1 MKKLTAL
8 LLALVMTFGMVACG
22 SKTNE
27 TTTTPSTGDTS
38 NTDTT
43 DTGDTGDTGDTPTED
58 TGSGETLYIP
68 VMAKGF
74 QHAYWQAV
82 KQGADQAAEELSVE
96 IYFAGPASETNID
109 EQVNMVKTELAK
121 NPKAMALAALSTDSV
136 TEILAE
142 CAEKNIPVIGFDSGV
157 PGDTTGAVKATAA
170 TDNEAAA
177 AIAAEKFGENETV
190 VAAMQNAT
198 SDAPIVIGCLSQ
210 DAVSASVTG
219 RTTGFVNK
227 MAEIAET
234 YQPGKVS
241 IEGHTTWE
249 KKVENPAIIIRVEV
263 SATTEAT
270 SLQTSASALLGM
282 EGITAIFCSNEGAVT
297 GFLAATSDGSDLGE
311 GGKYEGLVV
320 AGFDAGSAQKNAVRN
335 GWFIGSVTQD
345 PVQIGYQ
352 AVALAVAA
360 ANGEEVADVDTGAK
374 WYDATNIDDPD
385 MATLVYD

>member
-43 DTGDTGDTGDTPTED
+43 DTGDTPTED

-82 KQGADQAAEELSVE
+82 KQGADQAAEELGVE

-190 VAAMQNAT
+190 VAAMQNTT

>member
-22 SKTNE
+22 SKTND

-38 NTDTT
+38 STDTT
-43 DTGDTGDTGDTPTED
+43 DTGDAGDTSTED
-58 TGSGETLYIP
+58 TGSGEKLYIP

-82 KQGADQAAEELSVE
+82 KQGADQAAEELGVE

-219 RTTGFVNK
+219 RTTGAPVRVLKNK
-227 MAEIAET
+227 MAKEYIRMEKENIPLAEREKLT
-234 YQPGKVS
+234 LGSLRRAVF
-241 IEGHTTWE
+241 EGD
-249 KKVENPAIIIRVEV
+249 
-263 SATTEAT
+263 TEMG
-270 SLQTSASALLGM
+270 SLMAGQ
-282 EGITAIFCSNEGAVT
+282 
-297 GFLAATSDGSDLGE
+297 
-311 GGKYEGLVV
+311 V
-320 AGFDAGSAQKNAVRN
+320 AGQLHEIRPVRA
-335 GWFIGSVTQD
+335 ILEELYAD
-345 PVQIGYQ
+345 YQ
-352 AVALAVAA
+352 SCVKGMVNDL
-360 ANGEEVADVDTGAK
+360 
-374 WYDATNIDDPD
+374 
-385 MATLVYD
+385 

>member
-22 SKTNE
+22 SKSND
-27 TTTTPSTGDTS
+27 TTTTPDTGDTS
-38 NTDTT
+38 STDTA
-43 DTGDTGDTGDTPTED
+43 DTGDTGDTGDTATED
-58 TGSGETLYIP
+58 TGSGEKLYIP

-74 QHAYWQAV
+74 QHAYWKAV
-82 KQGADQAAEELSVE
+82 NQGAEQAAEELGVE
-96 IYFAGPASETNID
+96 IYFNGPASETEID
-109 EQVNMVKTELAK
+109 AQVNMIKNELAK

-142 CAEKNIPVIGFDSGV
+142 CAEKGIPVIGFDSGV
-157 PGDTTGAVKATAA
+157 PGDTTGAVKATAS

-177 AIAAEKFGENETV
+177 AIAAEKFNETESV
-190 VAAMQNAT
+190 VEAMKNAT
-198 SDAPIVIGCLSQ
+198 PDAPVVIGCLSQ

-311 GGKYEGLVV
+311 GGKYDGLVV
-320 AGFDAGSAQKNAVRN
+320 AGFDAGAAQKNAVRN

-360 ANGEEVADVDTGAK
+360 ANGEEVSDVDTGAK

>member
-22 SKTNE
+22 SKTND
-27 TTTTPSTGDTS
+27 TTTPSTGDTA

-43 DTGDTGDTGDTPTED
+43 DTTDTGDTGDTPTED

-82 KQGADQAAEELSVE
+82 KQGADQAAEELGVE

>member
-22 SKTNE
+22 SKTND

-38 NTDTT
+38 STDTT
-43 DTGDTGDTGDTPTED
+43 DTGDTGDTSTED
-58 TGSGETLYIP
+58 TGSGEKLYIP

-335 GWFIGSVTQD
+335 SWFIGSVTQD

>member
-22 SKTNE
+22 SKTND
-27 TTTTPSTGDTS
+27 TTTPSTGDTS

>member
-22 SKTNE
+22 SKTND

-43 DTGDTGDTGDTPTED
+43 DTGDTGDTPTED

-82 KQGADQAAEELSVE
+82 KQGADQAAEELGVE

-234 YQPGKVS
+234 YQPGQVS

>member
-22 SKTNE
+22 SKTND
-27 TTTTPSTGDTS
+27 TTTPSTGDTS

-82 KQGADQAAEELSVE
+82 KQGADQAAEELDVE

-360 ANGEEVADVDTGAK
+360 ANGEEVSDVDTGAK

>member
-58 TGSGETLYIP
+58 TGSGDTLYIP

-82 KQGADQAAEELSVE
+82 KQGADQAAEELGVE

>member
-22 SKTNE
+22 SKTND

-38 NTDTT
+38 STDTT
-43 DTGDTGDTGDTPTED
+43 DTGDTGDTSTED
-58 TGSGETLYIP
+58 TGSGEKLYIP

-82 KQGADQAAEELSVE
+82 KQGADQAAEELGVE

-249 KKVENPAIIIRVEV
+249 KKVESPAIIIRVEV

>member
-22 SKTNE
+22 SKTND
-27 TTTTPSTGDTS
+27 TTTPSTGDTS

-43 DTGDTGDTGDTPTED
+43 DTGDTGDTPTED

-82 KQGADQAAEELSVE
+82 KQGADQAAEELGVE

>member
-22 SKTNE
+22 SKTND

-43 DTGDTGDTGDTPTED
+43 DTGDTGDTPTED
-58 TGSGETLYIP
+58 TGSGEKLYIP

-82 KQGADQAAEELSVE
+82 KQGADQAAEELDVE

>member
-43 DTGDTGDTGDTPTED
+43 DTGDTGDTPTED

-82 KQGADQAAEELSVE
+82 KQGADQAAEELGVE

-190 VAAMQNAT
+190 VAAMQNTT

>member
-27 TTTTPSTGDTS
+27 TTTTPSTGDTA

-43 DTGDTGDTGDTPTED
+43 DTTDTGDTGDTPTED

-82 KQGADQAAEELSVE
+82 KQGADQAAEELGVE